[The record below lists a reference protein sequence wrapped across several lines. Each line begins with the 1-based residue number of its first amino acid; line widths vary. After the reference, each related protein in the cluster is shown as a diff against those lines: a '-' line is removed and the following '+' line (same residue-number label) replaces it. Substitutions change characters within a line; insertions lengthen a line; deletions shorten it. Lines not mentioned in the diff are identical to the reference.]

1 MSDTL
6 ATGTALTVKDLD
18 PEDQPRE
25 KAEKL
30 GVGAL
35 SIADL
40 WAIVL
45 RTGLPGT
52 PITTLTRNLMKRAG
66 SMHQLERMDRAK
78 LMETPGIGKVKA
90 IQIEAVLELIRRFNI
105 EELGEKPVVTSSKD
119 LANIISPHISNLD
132 HEEIWGIFLNRRN
145 QVESI
150 ERFTTG
156 SAVASIF
163 DIKAVVRYALMCKCE
178 TMVLCHNHPSGNLR
192 PSPQDDNITRR
203 LNEACKLFEIR
214 LLDHIIVSTEGY
226 YSYNDDS
233 TILRY

>member
-1 MSDTL
+1 MSDITT
-6 ATGTALTVKDLD
+6 TGPGLTVKDLD

-30 GVGAL
+30 GVEAL

-66 SMHQLERMDRAK
+66 NMHQLGRMNRAMI
-78 LMETPGIGKVKA
+78 METPGIGKVKA
-90 IQIEAVLELIRRFNI
+90 IQIEAVIELIRRYNI
-105 EELGEKPVVTSSKD
+105 EELGEKPTVVSSKD
-119 LANIISPHISNLD
+119 LANIISPHIANLD

-163 DIKAVVRYALMCKCE
+163 DIKAVVRHALMCKCE
-178 TMVLCHNHPSGNLR
+178 TMALCHNHPSGNLL

-214 LLDHIIVSTEGY
+214 LLDHVIVTAAGY
-226 YSYNDDS
+226 YSYADS
-233 TILRY
+233 SSILRY